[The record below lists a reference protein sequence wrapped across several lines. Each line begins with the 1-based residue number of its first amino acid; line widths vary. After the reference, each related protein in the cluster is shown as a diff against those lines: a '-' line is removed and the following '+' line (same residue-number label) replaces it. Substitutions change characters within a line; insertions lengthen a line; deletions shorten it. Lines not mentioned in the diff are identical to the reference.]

1 MDARHK
7 AGHDDVGMG
16 MHANDLFAFRGAHS
30 WPWRSSPNPISA
42 RGITSRDRWR
52 LWSDS
57 SERRWRVD
65 WLVVAVVTVVFVAGF
80 FWLF

>member
-16 MHANDLFAFRGAHS
+16 MPQTICLLSGAHT
-30 WPWRSSPNPISA
+30 RSMTHLTKPHFGTRHHKPRPLEA
-42 RGITSRDRWR
+42 
-52 LWSDS
+52 LSDS
-57 SERRWRVD
+57 SDSRWRVD

-80 FWLF
+80 VWLF